1 MKFSYNDAI
10 EKQAFG
16 IKILE
21 YYNRLSSN
29 DSYPLDCA
37 MAYFRN
43 NEYPCKINHRFYEML
58 IIMNGECAIEFID
71 ETINLQK
78 FDMYIIPPEK
88 KHTIKAINAD
98 VLIICTPPFNPKN
111 VEFCQNE

>member
-21 YYNRLSSN
+21 YYNKLSN
-29 DSYPLDCA
+29 ASYPLDCA
-37 MAYFRN
+37 IAYFRS
-43 NEYPCKINHRFYEML
+43 NEYPCKINHGFYEMFF
-58 IIMNGECAIEFID
+58 IMNGECTIEFVD

-78 FDMYIIPPEK
+78 FDMYIIPPER
-88 KHTIKAINAD
+88 KHSIKAINAD